1 MKINEINQYPLYQKT
16 FGGLTKTYY
25 FRQLVFG
32 AVISAIVLCGVLTSD
47 NPRIG
52 VAFWAIA
59 NAVFYPYAR
68 FVYETAMG
76 FILGNNVFILPA
88 IILIPWKV
96 VTMWFCWCMALLIAP
111 IGLAGLYIYFTY
123 QEKKAAGTD
132 N

>member
-1 MKINEINQYPLYQKT
+1 MKINEIPQHPLYQKT
-16 FGGLTKTYY
+16 FGGLTKAYY

-88 IILIPWKV
+88 
-96 VTMWFCWCMALLIAP
+96 MWFCWCMALLIAP